1 MSELNQN
8 VIPQIAEELEISL
21 EAAERFMESETG
33 CYADIDGKS
42 IWMSGQLIARI
53 VAAVT

>member
-1 MSELNQN
+1 MSELNEN
-8 VIPQIAEELEISL
+8 IIPQIAEELEVEC
-21 EAAERFMESETG
+21 EAVERFLESETG

-53 VAAVT
+53 IAAVT